1 LHQAGSQQLEVRKL
15 EAALGSLPAQ
25 PMAAQKTGK
34 QARTYLQQHLSQSKE
49 AKGGWRRGAGEV
61 SLGAS
66 REQATRGRPAGY
78 SHCEVGRAGLQ
89 PSGIQA

>member
-49 AKGGWRRGAGEV
+49 AKGAQ
-61 SLGAS
+61 S
-66 REQATRGRPAGY
+66 QA
-78 SHCEVGRAGLQ
+78 
-89 PSGIQA
+89 